1 MILWPKKML
10 PVAVLGEIHDILF
23 PIPDPSSQT
32 HSNILSQI
40 TGRTGALRGAGRPF
54 LHVSPTLTPSPPATP
69 CSPVKSST
77 TNKNVIKMK
86 KTSEF
91 NSVICGYDCSEQ
103 CKHRMLKG

>member
-40 TGRTGALRGAGRPF
+40 TGRTGALRGVGPLF
-54 LHVSPTLTPSPPATP
+54 SDGV
-69 CSPVKSST
+69 
-77 TNKNVIKMK
+77 
-86 KTSEF
+86 
-91 NSVICGYDCSEQ
+91 
-103 CKHRMLKG
+103 